1 METEK
6 GLRFKLLIFRKYKFN
21 FEKYRQGKSIREFY
35 LQKRSSNDENRTL
48 KTYEEILSFI
58 DGKDID
64 KERFYYIYFEL
75 AEELYGL
82 ERYDDA
88 CKYFKIAIDNVISPD
103 YRENKFKFKSKHFKP
118 FMKNYHVAVD
128 CFLKAGRFNDGDY
141 YDELNMYNENAE
153 ILSNEHKA
161 EFYAQLGGKDVAIKY
176 YEKVIDEIDREEIVR
191 LYDYDPYTNG
201 YFEEK
206 YKKEVAEKNNK
217 KRKYLNIIR
226 SL

>member
-6 GLRFKLLIFRKYKFN
+6 GLRFKLLILRKYKFN
-21 FEKYRQGKSIREFY
+21 LEKYRQGKIIREFY
-35 LQKRSSNDENRTL
+35 LQKIRENAENRNPEM
-48 KTYEEILSFI
+48 YEEILSFI

-103 YRENKFKFKSKHFKP
+103 YKENKFKLKSKHFKP

-128 CFLKAGRFNDGDY
+128 CFLKAGRFNDADY
-141 YDELNMYNENAE
+141 YDELNMYNENAK

-176 YEKVIDEIDREEIVR
+176 YEKVIDEIDRDEIVR

-217 KRKYLNIIR
+217 KRKYINIIR